1 MKVLF
6 AGIFHETH
14 CFTTDRTTLADF
26 RIERGGSVFRR
37 RGDGSQID
45 GFLEV
50 ADRENWTVIP
60 AASYTA
66 MPSGVVSGDVFE
78 TFWRDVEPTALA
90 AAWAGLDAIY
100 LSLHGAMVTE
110 TIDDAEGELLRR
122 IRNIPGLERIP
133 IFGVFDLHANFTD
146 AMAVNANCLVCYR
159 ENPHTDA
166 RETGVRATELLL
178 RCLGGGGLP
187 RMFRHNPPI
196 VWPPTGTGT
205 ADSPMRDLEALAREI
220 EGSDPDFWAV
230 NVVAGFSFADV
241 TDAGVSFS
249 IVTTGSEE
257 KARASLARLA
267 DAAIALKD
275 RGYPPERSADDV
287 LRSLPPGEP
296 GPIILVEPSDNVAGG
311 APGDG
316 TGVLRALLRNRVGR
330 GCVVINDPRA
340 VVELAS
346 AAVGHRK
353 TLAIGGVG
361 SPLDDGPVRLEVEL
375 QSRSDGQF
383 QLEDIHKSSRGIAGA
398 DDPNGSMCS
407 CRPWRRN
414 DFADQPENAA
424 LRSRSAAQPRY
435 RADKDASHWR
445 EGSRCASSRLRSDR
459 EGQLHGRDPRTLHQR
474 SASAFVSKA
483 PSRDVP
489 WPDSGGIYLSK
500 VAIVGSGFI
509 GRAWAITFARAGHS
523 VSLWDVDLVRSAK
536 SD

>member
-1 MKVLF
+1 
-6 AGIFHETH
+6 
-14 CFTTDRTTLADF
+14 
-26 RIERGGSVFRR
+26 
-37 RGDGSQID
+37 
-45 GFLEV
+45 
-50 ADRENWTVIP
+50 
-60 AASYTA
+60 
-66 MPSGVVSGDVFE
+66 MP
-78 TFWRDVEPTALA
+78 
-90 AAWAGLDAIY
+90 IY

-110 TIDDAEGELLRR
+110 TFDDAEGELLRR
-122 IRNIPGLERIP
+122 IRNIPSLGKIP

-146 AMAVNANCLVCYR
+146 AMAVNANGLVCYC

-166 RETGVRATELLL
+166 RATGVRAAELLL
-178 RCLGGGGLP
+178 RCVGGGGLP

-196 VWPPTGTGT
+196 IWPPTGTGT

-220 EGSDPDFWAV
+220 EGSHPDIWAV

-287 LRSLPPGEP
+287 LRSLPPGEA

-330 GCVVINDPRA
+330 GCVIINDPRA

-346 AAVGHRK
+346 VAVGHRK

-383 QLEDIHKSSRGIAGA
+383 QLEDIHSHLAASQGRTIQMGACAVVVHGGVTILLTSRKTPPFDLG
-398 DDPNGSMCS
+398 
-407 CRPWRRN
+407 
-414 DFADQPENAA
+414 Q
-424 LRSRSAAQPRY
+424 LRSQGIEPTKMRVIGVKAAVAHRRAYDPIAKASFTVATPGPCTSDPHRLLY
-435 RADKDASHWR
+435 RKLRPEMYLGPTQEAS
-445 EGSRCASSRLRSDR
+445 
-459 EGQLHGRDPRTLHQR
+459 T
-474 SASAFVSKA
+474 
-483 PSRDVP
+483 
-489 WPDSGGIYLSK
+489 
-500 VAIVGSGFI
+500 
-509 GRAWAITFARAGHS
+509 
-523 VSLWDVDLVRSAK
+523 
-536 SD
+536 